1 MSENKLFPIVI
12 LAGGLAT
19 RLYPKTLHTPKSL
32 IPINGKPFIYWQ
44 LGQLSKAGIKK
55 VVICTGYLSDEIEE
69 YVGNGSNFGLQV
81 TYSKDGEKQL
91 GTGGAIKKALN
102 MLPEEFF
109 ITYGDSFLNIEYEK
123 VQDTYTKSKKM
134 GLLTVYHN
142 NGQWD
147 QSNADLEGAQVI
159 YSKNKPNPNFQ
170 FIDYGLSILKKE
182 AIQHMPST
190 FDLSSLL
197 EELSEKNEIV
207 GFEAANRFYE
217 IGSLAG
223 INDFEAFLTQQ

>member
-1 MSENKLFPIVI
+1 
-12 LAGGLAT
+12 
-19 RLYPKTLHTPKSL
+19 
-32 IPINGKPFIYWQ
+32 
-44 LGQLSKAGIKK
+44 
-55 VVICTGYLSDEIEE
+55 
-69 YVGNGSNFGLQV
+69 
-81 TYSKDGEKQL
+81 
-91 GTGGAIKKALN
+91 
-102 MLPEEFF
+102 
-109 ITYGDSFLNIEYEK
+109 
-123 VQDTYTKSKKM
+123 M